1 MTLPTL
7 DAYTNAQKCAAAID
21 HVMVNELKLQGP
33 SRYMLI
39 EDGAFTWL
47 LAVMDVQNL
56 HGALNKYTNE
66 NLRHQLSTAVSG
78 MPVALS
84 NHSGLR
90 YAVLLS
96 GKPQLPRK
104 IVFPGMADRDVIPFG
119 VGLRGAVNLHARKII
134 NLVIG
139 GSQDSGKSTALR
151 LLAHVNRMHG
161 AKLYLADP
169 VLHTFNPDAWN
180 PLAAMPVAS
189 SKRELLAMIER
200 LQAEVEERSILFRQA
215 ANGGI
220 TPEDVDAYNETGQGQ
235 VQSLPRVW
243 FIGDEMNTHL
253 GDRAVQERMA
263 DLARVGRKWGVH
275 VALAAH
281 TWRDADIPRGLSA
294 LFPSRLCLRV
304 ADDTSGRVA
313 LNDVRW
319 GRQPLKFRLP
329 GRAVL
334 LANGTYQKLQ
344 MYYVTPEQ
352 EREWMGNGISESTG
366 ERTSVL
372 PEGEELLVRR
382 SMSEANGKMT
392 IGLLMQWGLS
402 EWDARVM
409 IEKYELRG
417 WVEKD
422 ARQGNARCMTPKL
435 AALLSNHQTP
445 QSPSKPKIQPQT
457 VLKPSQTP
465 YLGNGLTQA

>member
-1 MTLPTL
+1 MQLPTV
-7 DAYTNAQKCAAAID
+7 DVYTKAQKCAAAID
-21 HVMVNELKLQGP
+21 HVLVDELKLQSP
-33 SRYMLI
+33 SRYLLI

-56 HGALNKYTNE
+56 HGALQKYTNE

-104 IVFPGMADRDVIPFG
+104 INFPGAAERNVISFG
-119 VGLRGAVNLHARKII
+119 VGLRGAVKIHARKIV
-134 NLVIG
+134 NLIIG

-180 PLAAMPVAS
+180 QLAAMPVAS
-189 SKRELLAMIER
+189 SKRELLIMIER
-200 LQAEVEERSILFRQA
+200 LQAEVEERSVLFRQA

-220 TPEDVDAYNETGQGQ
+220 SPEDVDAYNETAQGQ
-235 VQSLPRVW
+235 AQPLPRVW

-253 GDRAVQERMA
+253 GDRVVQEHMA

-275 VALAAH
+275 LALAAH

-294 LFPSRLCLRV
+294 LFPSRLCLKV

-334 LANGTYQKLQ
+334 LANGMYQKLQ

-352 EREWMGNGISESTG
+352 EREWMAGSIDAA
-366 ERTSVL
+366 SVL
-372 PEGEELLVRR
+372 SDVERRMVTYAVEHGGEFKFREVAVDIEGI
-382 SMSEANGKMT
+382 T
-392 IGLLMQWGLS
+392 
-402 EWDARVM
+402 EWQARKTA
-409 IEKYELRG
+409 EKWTARG
-417 WVEKD
+417 WLELGMD
-422 ARQGNARCMTPKL
+422 ATSARRVSAKL
-435 AALLSNHQTP
+435 ADLAGVSLTGAHASQGITGAEKSSQGPLTGFSQALT
-445 QSPSKPKIQPQT
+445 
-457 VLKPSQTP
+457 
-465 YLGNGLTQA
+465 GLTQA